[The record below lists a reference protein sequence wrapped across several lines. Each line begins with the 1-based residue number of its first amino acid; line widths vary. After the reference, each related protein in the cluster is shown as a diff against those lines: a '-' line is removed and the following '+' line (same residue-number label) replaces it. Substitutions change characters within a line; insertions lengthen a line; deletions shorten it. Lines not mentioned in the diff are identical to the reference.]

1 MSSLRILTWNLY
13 LGADISRIFGAGLA
27 ELPGRVAGL
36 WSMVG
41 ETDFTARAR
50 ALADCMARAAPDVL
64 ALQEVFRWAAG
75 PPGRM
80 PAATLDFLALVTAA
94 LAERGLDY
102 DLAARSAGP
111 PLWLPLAAGDGGW
124 NGVWLQDAVVILV
137 RRGRCTAGNP
147 LDGRFGTRHQ
157 VTLAGSIFPID
168 RGWVAADLRHPGGRA
183 RLVCTHLE
191 YFKPEVQLPQLAE
204 ILAGPADVE
213 GPVVI
218 AGDFNSGP
226 GSPVW
231 RRLAEAGF
239 ADGWVGRGAGATS
252 GQAEDLR
259 NHPGILADR
268 IDGVFV
274 RGMQPVAAAVLGDL
288 ATDRTPG
295 GLWPSDHAG
304 VVVPLA

>member
-27 ELPGRVAGL
+27 ELPDRVAGL
-36 WSMVG
+36 WAMVG
-41 ETDFTARAR
+41 ETDFAARAQ
-50 ALADCMARAAPDVL
+50 ALADCRAGADVL
-64 ALQEVFRWAAG
+64 ALQEVFRWAPG

-80 PAATLDFLALVTAA
+80 PPASLDFLALVTAA
-94 LAERGLDY
+94 LAERGLNY
-102 DLAARSAGP
+102 DLAARSAAP
-111 PLWLPLAAGDGGW
+111 PLWLPLAPGQGGW
-124 NGVWLQDAVVILV
+124 HGIWLQDAVVILV
-137 RRGRCTAGNP
+137 RRGGCTADNP

-157 VTLAGSIFPID
+157 VTLAGSVFPID
-168 RGWVAADLRHPGGRA
+168 RGWVAADLWHQGRRT

-226 GSPVW
+226 QSPVW

-239 ADGWVGRGAGATS
+239 VDGWDGQGAGATS
-252 GQAEDLR
+252 GQHEALR
-259 NHPGILADR
+259 NEPGMLADR
-268 IDGVFV
+268 IDAVFA
-274 RGMQPVAAAVLGDL
+274 RGMKAAAAQVLGDL
-288 ATDRTPG
+288 PTDRTPG

-304 VVVPLA
+304 VVVTLG